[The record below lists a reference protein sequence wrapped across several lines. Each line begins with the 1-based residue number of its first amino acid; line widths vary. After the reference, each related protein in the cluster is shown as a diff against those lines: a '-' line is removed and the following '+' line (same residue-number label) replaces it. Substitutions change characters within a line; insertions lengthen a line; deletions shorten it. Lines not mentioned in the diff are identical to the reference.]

1 MGLGGMSKLPTD
13 RQVLRCIYE
22 MYEAAYP
29 GVPPGEVRGENDPY
43 LSIDVYAVAKLLD
56 CKPELL
62 FGRLYYYLDAKHR
75 YKQENGALVSLFY
88 LNLQGKRH
96 CVHFPFLAS
105 VLAGH
110 DDDHRR
116 HSWSLAVSFVALV
129 LSVAA
134 IVAQVLTAK

>member
-1 MGLGGMSKLPTD
+1 MSKLPTD

-22 MYEAAYP
+22 MYDAAYP

-75 YKQENGALVSLFY
+75 YKQENGALVSLF
-88 LNLQGKRH
+88 
-96 CVHFPFLAS
+96 
-105 VLAGH
+105 
-110 DDDHRR
+110 
-116 HSWSLAVSFVALV
+116 
-129 LSVAA
+129 
-134 IVAQVLTAK
+134 